1 MSQTADL
8 QNLFQLHQILSLE
21 PVVRE
26 WSDDDLSEDKDLP
39 AGAPTNSQTLQNQ
52 ISSKKPKETGIL
64 DSPNISTTSFD
75 PGGDNQAVSKNGI
88 TNNKDDDPK
97 EVSDNLEQRNIN
109 PSASKRV
116 QEIISYASTSCGRC
130 IVFISST
137 GDGSSKIPQLGSV
150 VIKPGDLRRHNL
162 GNCDSNRRG
171 GGEYENPNDVGI
183 SVHHIPWY
191 NHGDNSAEVL
201 TCVTID
207 EEKNV
212 CLLSCR
218 NGSLFLLPL
227 HLIFPGCHFDGFDM
241 DGCDKTKT
249 AFKGFMPTNSSAFT
263 LDIFPVPKPVHHQRE
278 NPTALIIWKTI
289 EFTVGIVGT
298 MNGKV
303 IAVELQNGKE
313 VSSILL

>member
-39 AGAPTNSQTLQNQ
+39 QGALTNSQPLQNQ

-75 PGGDNQAVSKNGI
+75 PGGDNQAVSRDGI
-88 TNNKDDDPK
+88 TKNKDEDPK
-97 EVSDNLEQRNIN
+97 EVSDKLQERNIN
-109 PSASKRV
+109 TSASKRV
-116 QEIISYASTSCGRC
+116 QEIISYASTSCSRC
-130 IVFISST
+130 LVFISST
-137 GDGSSKIPQLGSV
+137 GDGSNQIPELGSV
-150 VIKPGDLRRHNL
+150 VIQPGDLRRYNI
-162 GNCDSNRRG
+162 GKCEENGTG
-171 GGEYENPNDVGI
+171 GEEYENLNDMRV

-191 NHGDNSAEVL
+191 NNGDNSAEVL
-201 TCVTID
+201 TCVTIH
-207 EEKNV
+207 EEKKV

-218 NGSLFLLPL
+218 DGSLFLLPL
-227 HLIFPGCHFDGFDM
+227 HVIFPGCNFDGSNM
-241 DGCDKTKT
+241 EGCDNTEA
-249 AFKGFMPTNSSAFT
+249 AFNGFMPTTSSAFT
-263 LDIFPVPKPVHHQRE
+263 LDIFPVPQPAYHHRE

-298 MNGKV
+298 LNGKV
-303 IAVELQNGKE
+303 IAVDLQNGKE
-313 VSSILL
+313 VSNVPF

>member
-26 WSDDDLSEDKDLP
+26 WSDDDLLEVKDLP
-39 AGAPTNSQTLQNQ
+39 AGDLSNSQPLQNQ
-52 ISSKKPKETGIL
+52 ISSKKPKDAGIL

-75 PGGDNQAVSKNGI
+75 PGGDNQDVSKDAI
-88 TNNKDDDPK
+88 TNNKDEDPK

-109 PSASKRV
+109 TSASKRV

-137 GDGSSKIPQLGSV
+137 GDGSNQIPQLGSV
-150 VIKPGDLRRHNL
+150 VIQPGDLRRHDL
-162 GNCDSNRRG
+162 GKCEENGRG
-171 GGEYENPNDVGI
+171 GEEYKNVNDVGI

-191 NHGDNSAEVL
+191 NHSDNSAEVL
-201 TCVTID
+201 TCVTLD

-212 CLLSCR
+212 CLISCR
-218 NGSLFLLPL
+218 DGSLFLLPL
-227 HLIFPGCHFDGFDM
+227 HVLFPECHLDGLDIEGCNNTKKAFDGF
-241 DGCDKTKT
+241 
-249 AFKGFMPTNSSAFT
+249 MPPYSSAST
-263 LDIFPVPKPVHHQRE
+263 LDIFPVPKPVYHQRE

-289 EFTVGIVGT
+289 KFTVGIVGT

-303 IAVELQNGKE
+303 IAVELRNGKE
-313 VSSILL
+313 VSNIPF

>member
-26 WSDDDLSEDKDLP
+26 WSDDDLLEVKDLP
-39 AGAPTNSQTLQNQ
+39 AGDLSNSQPLQNQ
-52 ISSKKPKETGIL
+52 ISSKKPKDAGIL

-75 PGGDNQAVSKNGI
+75 PGGDNQDVSKDAI
-88 TNNKDDDPK
+88 TNNKDEDPK

-109 PSASKRV
+109 TSASKRV

-137 GDGSSKIPQLGSV
+137 GDGSNQIHQLGSV
-150 VIKPGDLRRHNL
+150 VIQPGDLRRHNL
-162 GNCDSNRRG
+162 GNCDSNWRG
-171 GGEYENPNDVGI
+171 GEEYKNVNDVGI

-191 NHGDNSAEVL
+191 NHSDNPAEVL
-201 TCVTID
+201 TCVTIN

-218 NGSLFLLPL
+218 DGSLFLLPL
-227 HLIFPGCHFDGFDM
+227 HVIFPGCNLDGSNM
-241 DGCDKTKT
+241 DGCDNTET
-249 AFKGFMPTNSSAFT
+249 AFKGFMPTTSSAFT
-263 LDIFPVPKPVHHQRE
+263 LDIFPVPKPVYHQRE

-303 IAVELQNGKE
+303 IAVELRNGKE
-313 VSSILL
+313 VSNIPF